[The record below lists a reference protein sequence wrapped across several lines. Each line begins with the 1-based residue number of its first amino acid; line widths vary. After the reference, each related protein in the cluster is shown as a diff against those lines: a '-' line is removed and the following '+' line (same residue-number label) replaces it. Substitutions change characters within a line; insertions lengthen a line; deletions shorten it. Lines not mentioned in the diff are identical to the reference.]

1 LLEESTCSI
10 GGLKLDERLLALIVT
25 WILTPRGSNHSVL
38 TEEDLVYIFCIM
50 KKIKINWIHI
60 IKEHMQKAMR
70 LSDYHYPYVVLVSK
84 FLLYFEVNLEDE
96 TSELVK
102 STQELNNGSLSK
114 MSFTKV
120 GGKWISKDGDLGAS
134 SSGVADLEQDEP
146 ADMDVQHEDPPED
159 YQDAGPSAGAGN
171 QEERMQT
178 MSPFER
184 LMVNRLDSFVEN
196 QRNLHD
202 LCVSNFQ
209 RIDNRFDNM
218 DARFMTLDEQIEVVQ
233 NQIFDLQFADDDE

>member
-1 LLEESTCSI
+1 
-10 GGLKLDERLLALIVT
+10 
-25 WILTPRGSNHSVL
+25 
-38 TEEDLVYIFCIM
+38 M

-84 FLLYFEVNLEDE
+84 FVLYFEVSLEDE

-102 STQELNNGSLSK
+102 STQKLNNGSLSK
-114 MSFTKV
+114 MGFTKV

-134 SSGVADLEQDEP
+134 SSGAADLEQDKP
-146 ADMDVQHEDPPED
+146 ADMNVQHEDPPED

-178 MSPFER
+178 MSPF
-184 LMVNRLDSFVEN
+184 
-196 QRNLHD
+196 
-202 LCVSNFQ
+202 
-209 RIDNRFDNM
+209 
-218 DARFMTLDEQIEVVQ
+218 
-233 NQIFDLQFADDDE
+233 

>member
-1 LLEESTCSI
+1 ML
-10 GGLKLDERLLALIVT
+10 
-25 WILTPRGSNHSVL
+25 
-38 TEEDLVYIFCIM
+38 F
-50 KKIKINWIHI
+50 
-60 IKEHMQKAMR
+60 
-70 LSDYHYPYVVLVSK
+70 LVSK

-114 MSFTKV
+114 MGFTKV

-134 SSGVADLEQDEP
+134 SSATTDLEEGEHVD
-146 ADMDVQHEDPPED
+146 DMDFQREDQPETH
-159 YQDAGPSAGAGN
+159 QDDGPSAGAES

-184 LMVNRLDSFVEN
+184 LMVNRLDSFAEN

-209 RIDNRFDNM
+209 RIDNRFDSM
-218 DARFMTLDEQIEVVQ
+218 DARFMTLDEQIEAVQ
-233 NQIFDLQFADDDE
+233 NQIFDLQYADDE

>member
-1 LLEESTCSI
+1 
-10 GGLKLDERLLALIVT
+10 
-25 WILTPRGSNHSVL
+25 
-38 TEEDLVYIFCIM
+38 M

-114 MSFTKV
+114 MGFTKV

-134 SSGVADLEQDEP
+134 SSGAADLEQDEP
-146 ADMDVQHEDPPED
+146 ADMDVQHED

-184 LMVNRLDSFVEN
+184 LMMNRLDSFAEN
-196 QRNLHD
+196 QGSLHD
-202 LCVSNFQ
+202 LCVRNFQ
-209 RIDNRFDNM
+209 RSDTRFDNM
-218 DARFMTLDEQIEVVQ
+218 DARFMSLDEQIEAVQ
-233 NQIFDLQFADDDE
+233 NQIFDLQFVDDEE